1 MQSGGAVDWVNDAGL
16 QLLRSLSTALPRCH
30 HTDSSALRCHW
41 ISLRPADSAARPP
54 IRCMLRLRCQQL
66 LARSA
71 LAPCTQPCLY
81 AAASSAA
88 ATAVAAT
95 PHGGRALT
103 AASQRRRS
111 LHTAAVRRSSTGDGG
126 SSSQLP
132 HAAND
137 ATAATTATA
146 TAAVPPPHPPD
157 TPPPPAKGRL
167 RDLARRAGSAGIS
180 VGRGAWAA
188 MRAPQQFVRKRP
200 LATLLLALA
209 LALGAGWAIRR
220 RTARQRERAALL
232 AQQQAAMLSG
242 QPAPAVVPE
251 AVAKES
257 HTVGAFV
264 RPRWATSPPLKDLA
278 ALLNAMP
285 QLAQQLRV
293 GQQHQPLQCET
304 TLSAFSSNNALT
316 PVMTPAEAMEKLRV
330 LLLDGQSRWLMA
342 EDLWWWSFHPI
353 TADSSLTC

>member
-1 MQSGGAVDWVNDAGL
+1 
-16 QLLRSLSTALPRCH
+16 
-30 HTDSSALRCHW
+30 
-41 ISLRPADSAARPP
+41 
-54 IRCMLRLRCQQL
+54 MLRLRCQQL

-71 LAPCTQPCLY
+71 LTPCAQPCLY

-95 PHGGRALT
+95 PHGGRTLT
-103 AASQRRRS
+103 AASQRHRS
-111 LHTAAVRRSSTGDGG
+111 LHTAAVRRSSTADGG

-157 TPPPPAKGRL
+157 TPPPPAKGQRL

-180 VGRGAWAA
+180 AGRGAWAA
-188 MRAPQQFVRKRP
+188 VRAPQQFVRKRP

-220 RTARQRERAALL
+220 RAARQRERAALL

-264 RPRWATSPPLKDLA
+264 RPRWATSSPLKDLA
-278 ALLNAMP
+278 ARLNAMP

-316 PVMTPAEAMEKLRV
+316 PVMTPAESMEKLRV
-330 LLLDGQSRWLMA
+330 LLLDGQSQWPMA
-342 EDLWWWSFHPI
+342 GDLLRRAFHAI